1 MCSGFSWLSAEFGC
15 VSDPENLLDAR
26 VVTADGTVKWASTD
40 PDLLWSMRG
49 TEGGFA
55 IATHFKFRAR
65 HFPENG
71 KLWGGPILIP
81 RNRVPEAA
89 KGIMSMIEKDKRD
102 ELGSKP
108 AMFLYVMKAEL
119 LHFIGATMDM
129 LVIHAYD
136 GRGEAEGRKEFQWA
150 LDIDG
155 AVDQT
160 KGDMTIRQV
169 AQLQGKHYS
178 APNVLV

>member
-1 MCSGFSWLSAEFGC
+1 M
-15 VSDPENLLDAR
+15 
-26 VVTADGTVKWASTD
+26 ADGTVKWASTD

-55 IATHFKFRAR
+55 IVTHFKFRAR

-71 KLWGGPILIP
+71 QLWGGPILIP

-89 KGIMSMIEKDKRD
+89 KGIMSMIKKDKRG
-102 ELGSKP
+102 ELGPKP

-136 GRGEAEGRKEFQWA
+136 GRGEARGREEFRWA
-150 LDIDG
+150 LDIEG

-160 KGDMTIRQV
+160 RGDMTLRQV
-169 AQLQGKHYS
+169 AQLQGKQVRH
-178 APNVLV
+178 